1 MSSLGAFLQRVL
13 TPEILLALLAAAG
26 IAVGRLKINREE
38 DYIFFDKYKVHTN

>member
-26 IAVGRLKINREE
+26 IAVGRLKIAG
-38 DYIFFDKYKVHTN
+38 ISLSAAGVLVCAVFG